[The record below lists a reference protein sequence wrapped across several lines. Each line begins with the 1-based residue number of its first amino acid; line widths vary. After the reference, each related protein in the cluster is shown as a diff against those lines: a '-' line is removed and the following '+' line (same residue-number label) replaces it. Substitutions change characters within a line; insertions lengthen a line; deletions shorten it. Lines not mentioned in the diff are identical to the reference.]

1 MTETCP
7 EDPRAWSGGPIK
19 PENRTVGTKQ
29 GWRKGVQEHQNI
41 ANKEGG
47 SLGREELQGKAED
60 EVRRDI
66 IKAKK
71 AKGHRGRMRQ

>member
-1 MTETCP
+1 MV
-7 EDPRAWSGGPIK
+7 WGPIK